1 MTSIW
6 AGVLTMSFVY
16 EDNSKLQAYLTA
28 KGEFLWYPLK
38 ENSKVHAYLTGK
50 RAQRE
55 RERERDSERDSHRGP
70 AARF

>member
-50 RAQRE
+50 RAQ
-55 RERERDSERDSHRGP
+55 
-70 AARF
+70 